1 MLAGSHLFT
10 AVLEHGGQTKGLRTF
25 QVSVGN
31 GRFYGGGMKVH
42 ADATVF
48 DGMLDVFSLEVNHWW
63 KLLALLPRLRRG
75 THGQLDDVR
84 AFSTRE
90 LTIST
95 RKPMPV
101 NLDGELKTQTPV
113 RFTIQEK
120 AIAVFVK

>member
-1 MLAGSHLFT
+1 
-10 AVLEHGGQTKGLRTF
+10 
-25 QVSVGN
+25 
-31 GRFYGGGMKVH
+31 MKVH